1 MDHTLARSIVR
12 LSAAALV
19 VRGALLVGRDLLRY
33 LALKSTLASHDLIPF
48 HELEA
53 KTMIALDA
61 VGFEVIGST
70 LVVGVGV
77 VLWASAA
84 RLAEAIVR

>member
-1 MDHTLARSIVR
+1 MTRSP
-12 LSAAALV
+12 
-19 VRGALLVGRDLLRY
+19 
-33 LALKSTLASHDLIPF
+33 TTIPF